1 MVNPIALAVRRLMT
15 SSNLLC
21 CWTGRSPGFSPR
33 RIDIVWPKALRWRQ
47 AQKGDSD
54 EVGPIFPFL
63 RPFLLCHEVGRTRM
77 KTWLVVLYLGKSV
90 AVAASFG
97 APGLC
102 ASKTE
107 DCDWLRPAA
116 AAAGRAVEDVTLDC
130 VRSRSRPTIGEAR

>member
-1 MVNPIALAVRRLMT
+1 MACGPPVQ
-15 SSNLLC
+15 
-21 CWTGRSPGFSPR
+21 
-33 RIDIVWPKALRWRQ
+33 IDIVWPKAPRWRL
-47 AQKGDSD
+47 AQKSVSD

-107 DCDWLRPAA
+107 DRDWLRPVV
-116 AAAGRAVEDVTLDC
+116 AAAGRDVEDVTLDC

>member
-1 MVNPIALAVRRLMT
+1 
-15 SSNLLC
+15 
-21 CWTGRSPGFSPR
+21 
-33 RIDIVWPKALRWRQ
+33 
-47 AQKGDSD
+47 
-54 EVGPIFPFL
+54 
-63 RPFLLCHEVGRTRM
+63 M

-130 VRSRSRPTIGEAR
+130 V